1 MRHRRKGFSLLEL
14 LIVFVL
20 VGVLSMIAWPR
31 MGQMRETYRV
41 QSAKQ
46 QVMAAITTA
55 RAAAVQKGR
64 TARFRISGNVM
75 SAVVS
80 TGAADSAYVVQ
91 PKNLQQEFAV
101 TIEPQTPGD
110 TVVIWE
116 ARGFGRIT
124 DAPLVI
130 RIRTATKTDSVCV
143 GAIGQLMPRGCSL

>member
-20 VGVLSMIAWPR
+20 VGVMSTIAWPR
-31 MGQMRETYRV
+31 MGRMRESYRV

-64 TARFRISGNVM
+64 TARFRVSGNVI
-75 SAVVS
+75 SAVVR
-80 TGAADSAYVVQ
+80 TGASESTYVVRA
-91 PKNLQQEFAV
+91 KDLQREFSV
-101 TIEPQTPGD
+101 TLEPQAPGD
-110 TVVIWE
+110 TVVTWE

-130 RIRTATKTDSVCV
+130 RIRSATKTDSVCV
-143 GAIGQLMPRGCSL
+143 GAIGQLMPRGCNL

>member
-1 MRHRRKGFSLLEL
+1 MRHRRKGFSLLEM

-31 MGQMRETYRV
+31 MGQMRETYRI

-64 TARFRISGNVM
+64 TARFRVSGNVI

-80 TGAADSAYVVQ
+80 TGAVDSSFVVQ
-91 PKNLQQEFAV
+91 PKNLLQEFAV
-101 TIEPQTPGD
+101 SLVPGNPGD
-110 TVVIWE
+110 TLVTWE
-116 ARGFGRIT
+116 ARGFGRVSP
-124 DAPLVI
+124 APLRLI
-130 RIRTATKTDSVCV
+130 IQGATKADTVCV
-143 GAIGQLMPRGCSL
+143 GALGQLMPRGCAL

>member
-31 MGQMRETYRV
+31 MGQMRETYRI

-64 TARFRISGNVM
+64 TARFRVNGNVI

-80 TGAADSAYVVQ
+80 TGAVDSSYVVR

-101 TIEPQTPGD
+101 TIVPETPGD
-110 TVVIWE
+110 TLVTWE
-116 ARGFGRIT
+116 ARGFGRIAN
-124 DAPLVI
+124 APLIILI
-130 RIRTATKTDSVCV
+130 RGATKTDSVCV
-143 GAIGQLMPRGCSL
+143 GALGQLMPRGCAL